1 MPFVGHSGTGKTTE
15 LRRSVGTGVWGRE
28 RHRGTK
34 GVFMVLEMFYIL
46 TVAVLTQLAHLS
58 ELPKLYT
65 LKG

>member
-1 MPFVGHSGTGKTTE
+1 
-15 LRRSVGTGVWGRE
+15 
-28 RHRGTK
+28 
-34 GVFMVLEMFYIL
+34 MVLEMFYIL